1 MLLLREHCLV
11 HATRLGNQVMMMMV
25 VVVVM
30 RISRIRPPALLDRSA
45 EQIVSACVV
54 VVSVVSVVSATALAG
69 QRREV
74 DVGRE
79 RQDLT
84 GRALILV
91 VVVVMTAGDDGRRR
105 RHRRPLLQSGLRRL
119 GCHVRCIRPIAV
131 VRALCRC
138 RCGCGC
144 GCVRAL
150 LDHHV
155 AHCVRFLLLSGVVH
169 GFGGGPIIINRRLAA
184 VFVVAFVVVHLLLLL
199 VLLLNVVVAAALVVV
214 LTVRVGARDR
224 GVV

>member
-1 MLLLREHCLV
+1 M

-144 GCVRAL
+144 VRAL

-169 GFGGGPIIINRRLAA
+169 GFAAGPIIINRRLAG
-184 VFVVAFVVVHLLLLL
+184 VFVVAFVIVHLLL
-199 VLLLNVVVAAALVVV
+199 LLLNVVVAAALVVV